1 MKQSLQ
7 LKLGQ
12 QLTMTPQLQQ
22 AIRLLQLSTLDLQQE
37 IQEAL
42 ESNPMLEVE
51 EPFDSP
57 STSSEYEGSEL
68 DKADYTRQLEIAA
81 EAGTDHGTEFTA
93 SENFS
98 TAADSYSETSSYS
111 EGGDSFSEGESFGES
126 ESFGDSDVYGEGES
140 FSADNGDW
148 SDSIP
153 SDLPVDTSWDDVYQS
168 SSTGSSSNY
177 DNEDNDF
184 ESRRAATDSLY
195 DHLMWQLNLTP
206 MSDRDRVLAMAI
218 IDAVEPSGMLSISLE
233 EIFEGMRGDFEEL
246 ELDEVE
252 AVQHR
257 LQQFDPCGVC
267 SQNLS
272 ECLLVQLQQFDP
284 KTPFLEPAKLI
295 VKQYLQVLGSR
306 DYRQL
311 MRRTKLKESELSQAV
326 ALIQSLNPRPG
337 DMIASGDTEY
347 VIPDVFVEKRDG
359 RWIVELNP
367 DIAPRLR
374 INSDYA
380 SMVKRADSS
389 SDNTFLKDNLQEARW
404 FLKSLQSRNET
415 LLKVASCIVEKQRG
429 FLDYGPEAMK
439 PLVLHDIAEIVEMH
453 ESTISRVTTQKY
465 MHTPQG
471 IFELKYFFSSHV
483 STDSGGECSSTA
495 IRAIIKKL
503 VSAENPKKPLSD
515 SKITDL
521 LAEQGIQVARRTIAK
536 YRESLNIPPSNERK
550 TI

>member
-42 ESNPMLEVE
+42 DSNPMLEME
-51 EPFDSP
+51 ESFDSP
-57 STSSEYEGSEL
+57 SQSSDYEGS
-68 DKADYTRQLEIAA
+68 ADDQIDYNRQQEIAA
-81 EAGTDHGTEFTA
+81 ESGTDT
-93 SENFS
+93 SNDYS
-98 TAADSYSETSSYS
+98 SSDSFTSSTS
-111 EGGDSFSEGESFGES
+111 DSFSEPSYSDTESFGES
-126 ESFGDSDVYGEGES
+126 DNFSDGESFSDSDVYGEGES
-140 FSADNGDW
+140 FSADSGDW

-153 SDLPVDTSWDDVYQS
+153 SDLPVDTSWDDVYQTS
-168 SSTGSSSNY
+168 AAGSSNNF
-177 DNEDNDF
+177 DNEDSDF

-218 IDAVEPSGMLSISLE
+218 IDAVEPSGMLSISIE
-233 EIFEGMRGDFEEL
+233 EIFEGMRNDLEDL
-246 ELDEVE
+246 ELDEVV

-272 ECLLVQLQQFDP
+272 ECLLVQLQQFDA
-284 KTPFLEPAKLI
+284 KTPYLDSAKLI
-295 VKQYLQVLGSR
+295 AKLYLPILGSR

-311 MRRTKLKESELSQAV
+311 MRRTKLKEAELSQAI

-337 DMIASGDTEY
+337 DIIASGDTEY
-347 VIPDVFVEKRDG
+347 VVPDVFVEKRDG

-367 DIAPRLR
+367 EIAPRLR
-374 INSDYA
+374 INANYA

>member
-42 ESNPMLEVE
+42 DSNPMLEVE
-51 EPFDSP
+51 DSFDTP
-57 STSSEYEGSEL
+57 SAPNNEFEDS
-68 DKADYTRQLEIAA
+68 DYVRTQEIAA
-81 EAGTDHGTEFTA
+81 TSDNGTDDF
-93 SENFS
+93 SE
-98 TAADSYSETSSYS
+98 SYSGEITYS
-111 EGGDSFSEGESFGES
+111 ESGNDPFGDAKFGDESFGET
-126 ESFGDSDVYGEGES
+126 SFGDSEGFGDTDNYAGTDDYSES
-140 FSADNGDW
+140 ATEWNEA
-148 SDSIP
+148 IP
-153 SDLPVDTSWDDVYQS
+153 ADLPVDTSWDDVYQTNQAS
-168 SSTGSSSNY
+168 GSTNY

-206 MSDRDRVLAMAI
+206 MSDRDRIIAMAI
-218 IDAVEPSGMLSISLE
+218 IDAVEPSGMLSVTLEDILSGLISE
-233 EIFEGMRGDFEEL
+233 WEDL
-246 ELDEVE
+246 ELDEIE

-257 LQQFDPCGVC
+257 LQQFDPCGAC
-267 SQNLS
+267 SQNLA
-272 ECLLVQLQQFDP
+272 ECLSVQLQQFDP
-284 KTPFLEPAKLI
+284 ATPFLAEAKLI
-295 VKQYLQVLGSR
+295 AKQYLPLLASR
-306 DYRQL
+306 DFRQL
-311 MRRTKLKESELSQAV
+311 MRRTKLREDELSQAV
-326 ALIQSLNPRPG
+326 SLIQSLNPRPG
-337 DMIASGDTEY
+337 DMIASGETEY
-347 VIPDVFVEKRDG
+347 VVPDVFVEKREG
-359 RWIVELNP
+359 RWMVELNP
-367 DIAPRLR
+367 EIAPRLR

-380 SMVKRADSS
+380 SLVKRADSS

-429 FLDYGPEAMK
+429 FLEYGAEAMK

-453 ESTISRVTTQKY
+453 ESTISRVTTQKF

-495 IRAIIKKL
+495 IRALIKKL

-521 LAEQGIQVARRTIAK
+521 LGEQGIQVARRTIAK

-550 TI
+550 TL